1 MLNLINILPSYI
13 SKDTFY
19 MDSICLSQVD
29 MGMMPDWCYRMKETE
44 YFDSA

>member
-1 MLNLINILPSYI
+1 MLNLIDILPSYI
-13 SKDTFY
+13 SQD

-29 MGMMPDWCYRMKETE
+29 MGMMPDWCYRMKDID